1 MATIRQIRR
10 RIRSV
15 TSTAKITKA
24 MEMVAA
30 SKMRRVQM
38 RALAARPY
46 AEKLREMLA
55 DLAESLEGLRAEA
68 LHPLLQ
74 RRDVREAAIILITPD
89 SGLCGGLNANLNR
102 RAAAFALEQG
112 RPMCA

>member
-24 MEMVAA
+24 MELVAA

-68 LHPLLQ
+68 C
-74 RRDVREAAIILITPD
+74 TPCC
-89 SGLCGGLNANLNR
+89 SGARC
-102 RAAAFALEQG
+102 G
-112 RPMCA
+112 RPPSSSSHRIEACAVGSMPT